1 MPDFTPDDIDI
12 EPYEF
17 VDACNS
23 REIKELINSLVDNG
37 HLPKE
42 VVYSDGNVRKD
53 KRGVLEIEFM
63 EKLDEFKEKYYSLS
77 LEDEQTMQQFFK
89 KYL

>member
-1 MPDFTPDDIDI
+1 MPDFTPEDIDI

-23 REIKELINSLVDNG
+23 REIKELINTLVDNG

-42 VVYSDGNVRKD
+42 VVYSDGNIRKD

-63 EKLDEFKEKYYSLS
+63 EKLDKFKEKYYSLS

>member
-1 MPDFTPDDIDI
+1 MPDFTPYDIDI